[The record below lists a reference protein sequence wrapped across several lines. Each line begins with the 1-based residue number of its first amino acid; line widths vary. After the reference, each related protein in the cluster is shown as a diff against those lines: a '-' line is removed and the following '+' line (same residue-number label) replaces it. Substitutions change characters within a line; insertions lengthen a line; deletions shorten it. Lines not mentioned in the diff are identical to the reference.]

1 MELVNVSAK
10 FAVQSVALPVPEI
23 IAITVLG
30 RGCEAAPNL
39 GEDEA
44 IGVGDSTVRKNV
56 SW

>member
-1 MELVNVSAK
+1 VNVSAK